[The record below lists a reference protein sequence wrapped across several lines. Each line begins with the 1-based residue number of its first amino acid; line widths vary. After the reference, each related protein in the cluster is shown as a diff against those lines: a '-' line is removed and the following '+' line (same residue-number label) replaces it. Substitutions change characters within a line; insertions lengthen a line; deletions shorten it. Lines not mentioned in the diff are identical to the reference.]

1 MISFLTLSKYIEGN
15 MEEDFGNNIV
25 YSQNI
30 TEFVTVA
37 GEYCTFVENT
47 LRFSKKDF
55 LEKSGKLLPLIYLKI
70 RLLPRFESIF
80 DDDNEKFV
88 SEEEWDIIHEAVQK
102 KLGLHDEYREVFD
115 PLTHEQLEQSTASIS
130 DNLADLYQDLKNFTT
145 LYNIGTE
152 ELMNDAL
159 WECQLNFEEFW
170 GQKLLNALKAIHS
183 IYFGEDDLE
192 EDEENNEMGSDPDD
206 DIDTSNWILSKRQA
220 DYRKGEE

>member
-1 MISFLTLSKYIEGN
+1 
-15 MEEDFGNNIV
+15 MEEDFENNIV

-30 TEFVTVA
+30 TEFVTIA
-37 GEYCTFVENT
+37 SEYCAFVENT

-55 LEKSGKLLPLIYLKI
+55 LAKSGTLLPLIYLKA

-88 SEEEWDIIHEAVQK
+88 SEEEWDNIHESVQK

-130 DNLADLYQDLKNFTT
+130 DNIADLYQDLKNFIT

-152 ELMNDAL
+152 EMMNDAL

-170 GQKLLNALKAIHS
+170 GQKLLNVLKEIHNV
-183 IYFGEDDLE
+183 YFGEDDLE
-192 EDEENNEMGSDPDD
+192 EDKENSTEGNDSDDNL
-206 DIDTSNWILSKRQA
+206 DTSNWILSKRQA
-220 DYRKGEE
+220 DFRKGEE

>member
-1 MISFLTLSKYIEGN
+1 MEGDLKN
-15 MEEDFGNNIV
+15 DVV

-30 TEFVTVA
+30 TEFVIVA

-55 LEKSGKLLPLIYLKI
+55 LEKSGKLLPLIYLKTN
-70 RLLPRFESIF
+70 LLPRFESIF
-80 DDDNEKFV
+80 DDGNEKFV
-88 SEEEWDIIHEAVQK
+88 SEEEWDIIHDAVQK
-102 KLGLHDEYREVFD
+102 KLGLHDDYREVFD

-130 DNLADLYQDLKNFTT
+130 DSLADIYQDLKNFIT

-170 GQKLLNALKAIHS
+170 GQKLLNVLKAIHNV
-183 IYFGEDDLE
+183 YFGEDDLE
-192 EDEENNEMGSDPDD
+192 EDEGKNTEENNVDG

>member
-1 MISFLTLSKYIEGN
+1 
-15 MEEDFGNNIV
+15 MEEELGNNIV

-30 TEFVTVA
+30 TEFVTVS

-55 LEKSGKLLPLIYLKI
+55 LEKCAKLLPLIYLKTS
-70 RLLPRFESIF
+70 LLPRFDSIF

-88 SEEEWDIIHEAVQK
+88 SEEEWEIIHEVVQK

-130 DNLADLYQDLKNFTT
+130 DNLADIYQDLKNFIT

-152 ELMNDAL
+152 EMMNDAL

-170 GQKLLNALKAIHS
+170 GQKLLNALKAIHNVYYGDDS
-183 IYFGEDDLE
+183 LEDEPARPVGGEENEAEENESVDDL
-192 EDEENNEMGSDPDD
+192 
-206 DIDTSNWILSKRQA
+206 DTSNWILSKRQA